1 MTIPASKLAVI
12 AMHELLS
19 CVLAHGG
26 LTNYGN
32 ASRRVGRA
40 VQAEWGMDA
49 LKGAR
54 NRFQVNT
61 CSHTCSNTCSKA
73 FSNNSLTH
81 ALTHSRTH
89 ALSLS
94 RSHDLSLTLSMYP
107 SLSLSF
113 SPSFCLSLPFPAP
126 PPSTGA
132 RNRVQ
137 VNMAQVSKA
146 CKARDVRRLNDL
158 LARVFRRPNWDDPV
172 SGPRVCCCRCCY
184 RC

>member
-54 NRFQVNT
+54 NRFQVFLS
-61 CSHTCSNTCSKA
+61 C
-73 FSNNSLTH
+73 FYRVLT
-81 ALTHSRTH
+81 
-89 ALSLS
+89 
-94 RSHDLSLTLSMYP
+94 RSSMP
-107 SLSLSF
+107 CG
-113 SPSFCLSLPFPAP
+113 PI
-126 PPSTGA
+126 
-132 RNRVQ
+132 
-137 VNMAQVSKA
+137 
-146 CKARDVRRLNDL
+146 
-158 LARVFRRPNWDDPV
+158 DP
-172 SGPRVCCCRCCY
+172 
-184 RC
+184 

>member
-73 FSNNSLTH
+73 FSNNSRTH
-81 ALTHSRTH
+81 ALTHSRTVSLTISRSLSH
-89 ALSLS
+89 SLYVSLSLPLFLSLFLSLS
-94 RSHDLSLTLSMYP
+94 PLPRSTPLHGCAQSRAGEHGPGLQSLQGP
-107 SLSLSF
+107 
-113 SPSFCLSLPFPAP
+113 
-126 PPSTGA
+126 
-132 RNRVQ
+132 
-137 VNMAQVSKA
+137 
-146 CKARDVRRLNDL
+146 
-158 LARVFRRPNWDDPV
+158 RRPPAQ
-172 SGPRVCCCRCCY
+172 
-184 RC
+184 